1 MTIQIHGDWQNC
13 TIEDF
18 MNLSQEEH
26 RVIYAA
32 LEEYHFDI
40 FGKYHDLDES
50 KFNLLKSKILAWAEI
65 LIDEMPLDN
74 GDAIDV

>member
-1 MTIQIHGDWQNC
+1 MTIQIDENWKHC

-40 FGKYHDLDES
+40 FGMSRK
-50 KFNLLKSKILAWAEI
+50 ACPEI
-65 LIDEMPLDN
+65 H
-74 GDAIDV
+74 V

>member
-1 MTIQIHGDWQNC
+1 MTIQIDEKWKHC

-40 FGKYHDLDES
+40 FGKYHDIDES
-50 KFNLLKSKILAWAEI
+50 EFNLLKSKILARAEI

>member
-1 MTIQIHGDWQNC
+1 MTIQIDEHWKHC

-50 KFNLLKSKILAWAEI
+50 KFNLLDMLFFEI
-65 LIDEMPLDN
+65 SMI
-74 GDAIDV
+74 GGVRYGGHV

>member
-1 MTIQIHGDWQNC
+1 
-13 TIEDF
+13 

-40 FGKYHDLDES
+40 FGKYHDIDES
-50 KFNLLKSKILAWAEI
+50 EFNLLKSKILARAEI

>member
-1 MTIQIHGDWQNC
+1 MTIQIDENWKHC

-50 KFNLLKSKILAWAEI
+50 KLR
-65 LIDEMPLDN
+65 
-74 GDAIDV
+74 